1 MRLANRVAPNSPSC
15 CPAPE
20 ALSVTSSKPLAETL
34 ISIDAADAEPF
45 TQRESTQSG
54 PPAAI
59 LIIDDN
65 TALLYST
72 QSFIEANGY
81 RCFIADSGEAG
92 LRVLKQSPIDIVL
105 LDLSMP
111 EMDGYE
117 VLDAMQAQRIDSDVI
132 VISGDATFN
141 NATRAFRDGALDFID
156 KPYKPAHLLSAIE
169 NTLHK
174 RTLRMQLREAQ
185 VKLQESEQQYR
196 FIVKNSPDI
205 IYMVDERGFFTF
217 VNDRIHE
224 LLGFSPDDLIG
235 EHYSIL
241 VHEEDQ
247 NRARYVFDERRTGER
262 ASNNIELRLI
272 NRDEEHLDHEDD
284 SDSVVIELC
293 SMGMYQ
299 KINGDLPHFQGTYGV
314 ARDISD
320 RKKAEETIRFQAY
333 HDLLTRLPNRELFLD
348 RLNLTLSQASRK
360 AGLLAVLFLD
370 MDGFKFINDT
380 LGHVLGDSLLFQV
393 AARLRQILRDTDTV
407 ARIGG
412 DEFNI
417 LIPELQ
423 QRDEAGVVAQKI
435 IEAFSHPIHIDG
447 HEITVSFSIGIS
459 IFPDDAESAEA
470 LIKNSDMAMYHVKGR
485 GKNSYEYFSDNMQSI
500 YEHRHSIK
508 QDIYRALEN
517 QQFEAFYQPQYDINQ
532 HSIVGVEALIR
543 WHHPQKGLITPDQF
557 IPLAEEVGM
566 IGKIGR
572 FMLHTGCRQLRKW
585 LDQGKTGIK
594 LSINVS
600 AHQLNDENFD
610 TLIGEMIRHYR
621 IPPNHL
627 IVEITESALMQDM
640 DSIMPRLNK
649 LVQSGVGI
657 CIDDFGVGYSSLAY
671 LQTLPISSIKIDRS
685 FLSCTSET
693 PDKACILKA
702 IVAMAR
708 ELKLDII
715 VEGVELQSQLDY
727 LLGIHCTVAQGFL
740 LSHPLPA
747 GETERLLLS

>member
-1 MRLANRVAPNSPSC
+1 MASRNISPKQTPTAPGDPTTGKVSPDGQSAA
-15 CPAPE
+15 PA
-20 ALSVTSSKPLAETL
+20 T
-34 ISIDAADAEPF
+34 
-45 TQRESTQSG
+45 
-54 PPAAI
+54 PASI

-65 TALLYST
+65 TSLLYST

-81 RCFIADSGEAG
+81 RCYIADGGEAG
-92 LRVLKQSPIDIVL
+92 LQILEQSSVDIVL

-111 EMDGYE
+111 DMDGYQ
-117 VLDAMQAQRIDSDVI
+117 VLDAMHASGIDSDVI

-156 KPYKPAHLLSAIE
+156 KPYKPAHLLATIE
-169 NTLHK
+169 HTLQK
-174 RTLRMQLREAQ
+174 RQLRLQLREAQ
-185 VKLQESEQQYR
+185 AALQASEKQFR
-196 FIVKNSPDI
+196 FIVRNSPDI
-205 IYMVDERGFFTF
+205 IYMVDDRGFFTF
-217 VNDRIHE
+217 VNERIHE
-224 LLGFSPDDLIG
+224 LLGFTPDDLIG

-247 NRARYVFDERRTGER
+247 QRARHVFDERRTGKR

-272 NRDEEHLDHEDD
+272 NRDDGH
-284 SDSVVIELC
+284 VVNNGESPEVTIELC

-299 KINGDLPHFQGTYGV
+299 KINGDKPHFEGTYGV
-314 ARDISD
+314 VRDISD

-348 RLNLTLSQASRK
+348 RLNMTLSQASRK
-360 AGLLAVLFLD
+360 GGMLAVLFLD

-393 AARLRQILRDTDTV
+393 ATRLRQILRDTDTV

-423 QRDEAGVVAQKI
+423 QREEAGVIANKI
-435 IEAFSHPIHIDG
+435 IEAFASPIHIDD

-459 IFPDDAESAEA
+459 VFPDDAESADE
-470 LIKNSDMAMYHVKGR
+470 LIKNSDMAMYHIKGR

-508 QDIYRALEN
+508 QDIHRALEN
-517 QQFEAFYQPQYDINQ
+517 QQFEAFYQPQYDITQ
-532 HSIVGVEALIR
+532 RRIVGVEALIR
-543 WHHPQKGLITPDQF
+543 WNHPHKGLITPDQF

-566 IGKIGR
+566 IGRIGR
-572 FMLHTGCRQLRKW
+572 FMLHTGCRQLRRW
-585 LDQGKTGIK
+585 LDQGRQAIK

-610 TLIGEMIRHYR
+610 TLIGEMVRHYR
-621 IPPNHL
+621 IPRNHL
-627 IVEITESALMQDM
+627 IIEITESALMEDM
-640 DSIMPRLNK
+640 DSIMPRLTN
-649 LVQSGVGI
+649 LVNHGVGI

-685 FLSCTSET
+685 FLSCTSEGSNG
-693 PDKACILKA
+693 KACILRA

-708 ELKLDII
+708 ELGLDII
-715 VEGVELQSQLDY
+715 VEGVESQGQLDY
-727 LLGIHCTVAQGFL
+727 LLGIDCHVAQGFL

-747 GETERLLLS
+747 GETEQLLLS